1 MVGAQMTDSNDI
13 LVGNLAGKT
22 IGDGL
27 IVLPGQG
34 NSLAASTDDGVV
46 VLDVSSPRHA
56 KKMLGTLRDF
66 TKDPVHA
73 IVYSHGH
80 HGYNSAVPIWLEHNN
95 ERGDTPPR
103 LVGHENIVERY
114 ARYRETNELQAR
126 LASLQ
131 FPTGV
136 PVEMVMETFTVHD
149 PTETFTDTMELVGGN
164 RRVELV
170 WAPSEVHDAIAMW
183 FPDDGLLCGGAA
195 TPGISIPNIGTPLRT
210 QRFTIRWAET
220 LERLDALGAETLL
233 TEFGPLVE
241 GTGAVHEQLSLT
253 AEALRWLREEVVGR
267 MNRGMGEIEIVYD
280 MSFPEEL
287 FGKPW
292 MLPIY
297 GDPEY
302 IVRDLFREESGWW
315 DRNPTSLHP
324 SLPSDAAS
332 AVLSAITDRDAVI
345 KKAEELRDG
354 GEIQLA
360 LHVID
365 LIALAEGEDAIV
377 IQARELKTELLR
389 LRGKEVTAFVSKS
402 LYESSARLLEN
413 GETSWTTL
421 K

>member
-66 TKDPVHA
+66 TEEPVHA

-80 HGYNSAVPIWLEHNN
+80 HGYNSAVPIWLDHNN
-95 ERGDTPPR
+95 ERGDAPPR

-164 RRVELV
+164 RRVELI

-220 LERLDALGAETLL
+220 LGRLDALGAETLL

-253 AEALRWLREEVVGR
+253 AEALRWLREEVVTR
-267 MNRGMGEIEIVYD
+267 MNRGMGEIEILHD

-332 AVLSAITDRDAVI
+332 AVLSAIADRDAVI

-365 LIALAEGEDAIV
+365 LIALAEGQDPVV
-377 IQARELKTELLR
+377 IRARALKTELLR

-413 GETSWTTL
+413 GETSWTNL

>member
-1 MVGAQMTDSNDI
+1 
-13 LVGNLAGKT
+13 
-22 IGDGL
+22 
-27 IVLPGQG
+27 
-34 NSLAASTDDGVV
+34 
-46 VLDVSSPRHA
+46 
-56 KKMLGTLRDF
+56 
-66 TKDPVHA
+66 
-73 IVYSHGH
+73 
-80 HGYNSAVPIWLEHNN
+80 
-95 ERGDTPPR
+95 
-103 LVGHENIVERY
+103 
-114 ARYRETNELQAR
+114 
-126 LASLQ
+126 
-131 FPTGV
+131 
-136 PVEMVMETFTVHD
+136 
-149 PTETFTDTMELVGGN
+149 
-164 RRVELV
+164 
-170 WAPSEVHDAIAMW
+170 MW

-365 LIALAEGEDAIV
+365 LIALAEGQDPIV

-413 GETSWTTL
+413 GETSWTNL

>member
-66 TKDPVHA
+66 TEDPVHA

-80 HGYNSAVPIWLEHNN
+80 HGYNSAVPIWLDHNN

-131 FPTGV
+131 FPTGI
-136 PVEMVMETFTVHD
+136 PVGTVMETFTVHD
-149 PTETFTDTMELVGGN
+149 PTETFTDIMELVGGS
-164 RRVELV
+164 RRVELI

-253 AEALRWLREEVVGR
+253 AEALRWLREEVVNR
-267 MNRGMGEIEIVYD
+267 MNRGMGEIEIVHD

-377 IQARELKTELLR
+377 IQARALKTELLR

-413 GETSWTTL
+413 GETSWTNL

>member
-1 MVGAQMTDSNDI
+1 MTDSNDI

-34 NSLAASTDDGVV
+34 NSLAACTDDGVV

-66 TKDPVHA
+66 TEDPVHA

-95 ERGDTPPR
+95 ERGDAPPR

-131 FPTGV
+131 FPTGI
-136 PVEMVMETFTVHD
+136 PVGTVMETFTVHD
-149 PTETFTDTMELVGGN
+149 PTETFTDNMELVGGS
-164 RRVELV
+164 RRVELI

-253 AEALRWLREEVVGR
+253 AEALRWLREEVITR
-267 MNRGMGEIEIVYD
+267 MNRGMGEIEILHD
-280 MSFPEEL
+280 ISFPEEL

-332 AVLSAITDRDAVI
+332 AVLSAITDPIAVI

-365 LIALAEGEDAIV
+365 LIALAEGEDPVV
-377 IQARELKTELLR
+377 IQARALKTELLR

-413 GETSWTTL
+413 GETSWTNL

>member
-66 TKDPVHA
+66 TEDPVHA

-80 HGYNSAVPIWLEHNN
+80 HGYNSAVPIWLDHNN

-131 FPTGV
+131 FPTGI
-136 PVEMVMETFTVHD
+136 PVGTVMETFTVHD
-149 PTETFTDTMELVGGN
+149 PTETFTDIMELVGGS
-164 RRVELV
+164 RRVELI

-253 AEALRWLREEVVGR
+253 AEALRWLREEVVDR
-267 MNRGMGEIEIVYD
+267 MNRGMGEIEILHD

-377 IQARELKTELLR
+377 IQARALKTELLR

-413 GETSWTTL
+413 GETSWTNL